1 MTPLERFKNLIFI
14 DKQDIYQIILY
25 SVIGGLVSLSLPLG
39 IQSIINFIQAGKI
52 STSWIVLIFIVVIGV
67 AFVGYLKIMQ
77 YRITENLQQKIFV
90 RSSFEF
96 AYRFPKVKFNELQN
110 QYPPEL
116 ANRFFDTLS
125 VQKGFSKLLLE
136 ISGAALQIL
145 FGILL
150 LSLYHPFFIFF
161 GFILLALL
169 YLIFK
174 INFKNGLETS
184 LNESKYKYKVAHWIQ
199 EIARNHLSFKNNSI
213 FNFSMKKNDILVNE
227 YLKQRENHFR
237 VLLKQFIQLTT
248 FKVIITAGLLII
260 GGLLVINQKMN
271 IGQFVAAEIIILS
284 IITAVEKLFTGLEL
298 FYDVLTSLE
307 KLGSV
312 VDMELEEDIN
322 NISTN
327 YNIDGD
333 KLTIDTDNLTFSYPK
348 SDKIILK
355 NVNLS
360 IKAKEH
366 TLILGEN
373 GSGKSTLIHL
383 LARLIEPSSGSIFIN
398 NTDYKKYSS
407 EHYRS
412 KIGIITADEMPFDGT
427 ILENIICNN
436 PKIKMETVFNLM
448 EKLKLTEAIKALPK
462 GLDTPISSE
471 GKQISSSTIQRIVL
485 ARCIVN
491 QPKLLFLEN
500 PLDKSDE
507 QTCRE
512 IIDYLSDDKNPWTL
526 VVVSKNSYWK
536 QICKQTIH
544 LVKGEIKTN

>member
-1 MTPLERFKNLIFI
+1 
-14 DKQDIYQIILY
+14 
-25 SVIGGLVSLSLPLG
+25 
-39 IQSIINFIQAGKI
+39 
-52 STSWIVLIFIVVIGV
+52 
-67 AFVGYLKIMQ
+67 
-77 YRITENLQQKIFV
+77 
-90 RSSFEF
+90 
-96 AYRFPKVKFNELQN
+96 
-110 QYPPEL
+110 
-116 ANRFFDTLS
+116 
-125 VQKGFSKLLLE
+125 
-136 ISGAALQIL
+136 
-145 FGILL
+145 
-150 LSLYHPFFIFF
+150 
-161 GFILLALL
+161 
-169 YLIFK
+169 
-174 INFKNGLETS
+174 
-184 LNESKYKYKVAHWIQ
+184 
-199 EIARNHLSFKNNSI
+199 
-213 FNFSMKKNDILVNE
+213 
-227 YLKQRENHFR
+227 
-237 VLLKQFIQLTT
+237 
-248 FKVIITAGLLII
+248 
-260 GGLLVINQKMN
+260 
-271 IGQFVAAEIIILS
+271 
-284 IITAVEKLFTGLEL
+284 
-298 FYDVLTSLE
+298 
-307 KLGSV
+307 
-312 VDMELEEDIN
+312 MELEEDIN

>member
-25 SVIGGLVSLSLPLG
+25 SVIGGLISLSLPLG

-169 YLIFK
+169 YLVFK
-174 INFKNGLETS
+174 INFKKGLETS

-360 IKAKEH
+360 IKPKEH

-373 GSGKSTLIHL
+373 GSGKSTLIRL
-383 LARLIEPSSGSIFIN
+383 LARLIEPTSGSIFIN

-436 PKIKMETVFNLM
+436 PKIKMETVFNLI